1 MRLRDEIG
9 EEKQNQARTPR
20 KAGWLLQIQR
30 QPQRRPPKKK
40 PAAATLRSR
49 TAGSQDESHCSAIHN
64 VKSKPKGAPA
74 RLPACGGQA
83 YATDLVRL
91 FQFFDERGDDFEE
104 VAYDAVVGYF
114 EDWRVLIF
122 IDGGDGAGAFHAD
135 YVLDGAANAEREI
148 EFGRDGL
155 AGAADLAVHGEP
167 AFVADGARGAD
178 FAPHQFR
185 EFLGERNIFR
195 GFDAA
200 AYRDQDRRLCEVHGL
215 LGFTEQVERLGADLF
230 WFQFHAYRFY
240 GRCAAGMFG
249 GEVGAECA
257 GLEGSDPGGFAGED
271 DVGGGAALKHLTH
284 EDEFSVFVAVGDAVA
299 DYAFLQRGRQL
310 GREIAD
316 LIAVGEKNQVGFAE
330 FDDLTQSQG
339 EAVWRVFF
347 QELVFDGEDFIELV
361 GREVGGQRPDAF
373 ADYDARQR
381 ALGLLDDL
389 LGGGQSFEADLVPLR
404 VALFGDEQDFHF
416 SSVFKECKEKAD
428 PS

>member
-49 TAGSQDESHCSAIHN
+49 TAGSQDESHCSAIHK

-148 EFGRDGL
+148 KFGRD
-155 AGAADLAVHGEP
+155 DLAVHGEP
-167 AFVADGARGAD
+167 AFVANGARGAD
-178 FAPHQFR
+178 FASHELR
-185 EFLGERNIFR
+185 EFFRDGNIFR
-195 GFDAA
+195 SFDATTDGDEDGSL
-200 AYRDQDRRLCEVHGL
+200 REIHGL
-215 LGFTEQVERLGADLF
+215 LGFAEQIEWLG
-230 WFQFHAYRFY
+230 
-240 GRCAAGMFG
+240 
-249 GEVGAECA
+249 
-257 GLEGSDPGGFAGED
+257 
-271 DVGGGAALKHLTH
+271 
-284 EDEFSVFVAVGDAVA
+284 
-299 DYAFLQRGRQL
+299 
-310 GREIAD
+310 
-316 LIAVGEKNQVGFAE
+316 
-330 FDDLTQSQG
+330 
-339 EAVWRVFF
+339 
-347 QELVFDGEDFIELV
+347 
-361 GREVGGQRPDAF
+361 
-373 ADYDARQR
+373 
-381 ALGLLDDL
+381 
-389 LGGGQSFEADLVPLR
+389 
-404 VALFGDEQDFHF
+404 
-416 SSVFKECKEKAD
+416 
-428 PS
+428 